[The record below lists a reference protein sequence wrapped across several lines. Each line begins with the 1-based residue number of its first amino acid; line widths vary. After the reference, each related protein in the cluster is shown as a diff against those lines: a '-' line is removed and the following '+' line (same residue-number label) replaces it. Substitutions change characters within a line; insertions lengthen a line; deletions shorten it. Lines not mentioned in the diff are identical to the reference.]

1 MKDKQTQGIAQ
12 VIPIDQYYNDELD
25 PKIIDDAEWMGEDDT
40 IVLYLPDKEQIKRQM
55 DEDYV

>member
-1 MKDKQTQGIAQ
+1 MKDKQTQGTAK
-12 VIPIDQYYNDELD
+12 VVPTDQYYNDELD
-25 PKIIDDAEWMGEDDT
+25 PKIIEDADWMGEDNT